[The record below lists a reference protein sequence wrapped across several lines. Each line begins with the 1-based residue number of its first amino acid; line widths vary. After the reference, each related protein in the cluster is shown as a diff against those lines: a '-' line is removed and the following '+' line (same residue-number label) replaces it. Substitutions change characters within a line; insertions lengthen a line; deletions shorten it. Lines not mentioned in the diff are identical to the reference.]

1 MLSYRFL
8 TQRARTL
15 LLACALSATMIA
27 MSAPEA
33 QANEVAQDNPFA
45 HIESFANEIKDYV
58 GAVADGA
65 AERAA
70 EEERAIR
77 RQSVV
82 DEAASHLGV
91 PYVYGGTTPAG
102 FDCSGFTRWVFE
114 HALGV
119 ALPRTAAEQSALG
132 EVACTTW
139 ASTSATAST
148 STPPRAAAAL
158 CGPPSITSPPP
169 SPSAS
174 WPKGSEGRSASPV
187 GSRSRLCF
195 PILSPLISEKSHP
208 RKNIIGGI
216 RRGNKGCLSWKF
228 QAKCQISNGFVTVL
242 PHCSSMPSAKHRPNE
257 MFSQVGQRK
266 KSRYNAYFKAP
277 ACLGF
282 AYPDSWGL
290 RSP

>member
-1 MLSYRFL
+1 MDEGGRPVTLAAMLSYRFL

-33 QANEVAQDNPFA
+33 QANEVAQDNPFTR
-45 HIESFANEIKDYV
+45 IESFANEIKDYV

-132 EVACTTW
+132 EAVSLDEVLPGDLLFW
-139 ASTSATAST
+139 GSGGGVYHVGVYVGDGEYIHASTGGGRIMRATFDYFA
-148 STPPRAAAAL
+148 
-158 CGPPSITSPPP
+158 PSF
-169 SPSAS
+169 A
-174 WPKGSEGRSASPV
+174 K
-187 GSRSRLCF
+187 RLV
-195 PILSPLISEKSHP
+195 
-208 RKNIIGGI
+208 
-216 RRGNKGCLSWKF
+216 
-228 QAKCQISNGFVTVL
+228 A
-242 PHCSSMPSAKHRPNE
+242 
-257 MFSQVGQRK
+257 
-266 KSRYNAYFKAP
+266 
-277 ACLGF
+277 
-282 AYPDSWGL
+282 
-290 RSP
+290 

>member
-33 QANEVAQDNPFA
+33 QANEVAQDNPFT

-114 HALGV
+114 HALGM

-132 EVACTTW
+132 EAVSLDEVLPGDLLFWGSGSGVYHVGIYAGDGEYIH
-139 ASTSATAST
+139 ASTGGGRIMRATFDYFA
-148 STPPRAAAAL
+148 
-158 CGPPSITSPPP
+158 PSF
-169 SPSAS
+169 A
-174 WPKGSEGRSASPV
+174 K
-187 GSRSRLCF
+187 RL
-195 PILSPLISEKSHP
+195 
-208 RKNIIGGI
+208 
-216 RRGNKGCLSWKF
+216 
-228 QAKCQISNGFVTVL
+228 VV
-242 PHCSSMPSAKHRPNE
+242 
-257 MFSQVGQRK
+257 
-266 KSRYNAYFKAP
+266 
-277 ACLGF
+277 
-282 AYPDSWGL
+282 
-290 RSP
+290 

>member
-33 QANEVAQDNPFA
+33 QANEVAQDNPFTR
-45 HIESFANEIKDYV
+45 IESFANEIKDYV
-58 GAVADGA
+58 GAVPDGP

-114 HALGV
+114 HALGM

-132 EVACTTW
+132 EAVSLDEVLPGDLLFW
-139 ASTSATAST
+139 GSGGGVYHVGVYVGDGEYIHASTGGGRIMRATFDYFA
-148 STPPRAAAAL
+148 
-158 CGPPSITSPPP
+158 PSF
-169 SPSAS
+169 A
-174 WPKGSEGRSASPV
+174 K
-187 GSRSRLCF
+187 RLV
-195 PILSPLISEKSHP
+195 
-208 RKNIIGGI
+208 
-216 RRGNKGCLSWKF
+216 
-228 QAKCQISNGFVTVL
+228 A
-242 PHCSSMPSAKHRPNE
+242 
-257 MFSQVGQRK
+257 
-266 KSRYNAYFKAP
+266 
-277 ACLGF
+277 
-282 AYPDSWGL
+282 
-290 RSP
+290 

>member
-132 EVACTTW
+132 EAVSLDEVLPGDLLFWGSGGGVYHVGVYVGDGEYIHAPHTGDVV
-139 ASTSATAST
+139 
-148 STPPRAAAAL
+148 RY
-158 CGPPSITSPPP
+158 GNSITSFTY
-169 SPSAS
+169 A
-174 WPKGSEGRSASPV
+174 
-187 GSRSRLCF
+187 LQF
-195 PILSPLISEKSHP
+195 
-208 RKNIIGGI
+208 
-216 RRGNKGCLSWKF
+216 
-228 QAKCQISNGFVTVL
+228 
-242 PHCSSMPSAKHRPNE
+242 
-257 MFSQVGQRK
+257 
-266 KSRYNAYFKAP
+266 Y
-277 ACLGF
+277 
-282 AYPDSWGL
+282 
-290 RSP
+290 